1 MLKPAFSLIEL
12 LVVVAIIG
20 ILAALGTVGYGNYIA
35 QTKIKVVD
43 TNRINLGSL
52 IQTQIMTNLSG
63 IDNKTYANCSAF
75 IDDLIDQNNKN
86 AKNAYNTSSSAP
98 VYLNAHKQTPGN
110 DNQIKFAAGQYLVSC
125 SDACEKVLV
134 DASFTVCS
142 CEETGGCSTTS
153 GIDSACPIVESWS
166 GPVSCP

>member
-75 IDDLIDQNNKN
+75 IDDLIDLYFFK
-86 AKNAYNTSSSAP
+86 
-98 VYLNAHKQTPGN
+98 
-110 DNQIKFAAGQYLVSC
+110 
-125 SDACEKVLV
+125 
-134 DASFTVCS
+134 
-142 CEETGGCSTTS
+142 
-153 GIDSACPIVESWS
+153 
-166 GPVSCP
+166 

>member
-1 MLKPAFSLIEL
+1 LFVNQTSQTGAEKVGISFDRSSSWGL
-12 LVVVAIIG
+12 AI
-20 ILAALGTVGYGNYIA
+20 
-35 QTKIKVVD
+35 K
-43 TNRINLGSL
+43 
-52 IQTQIMTNLSG
+52 
-63 IDNKTYANCSAF
+63 
-75 IDDLIDQNNKN
+75 
-86 AKNAYNTSSSAP
+86 NTSSSAP

-153 GIDSACPIVESWS
+153 GIDSACPIVQSWS